1 MNIEGISES
10 FLALDSLLEESCGE
24 ITPQV
29 EAAIDLLIEESPAA
43 LESAGFYVMA
53 LDRRIGV
60 CKERRQALA
69 AQIER
74 TERIQDRVKTA
85 MAEVL
90 KRTGKQKFP
99 EFTLST
105 TNRQSVAFTLA
116 DGVEAFELDS
126 RFIRVREPELNL
138 VELKAAHKAGNLPE
152 QVQATTTESTSL
164 MLRRVG
170 AKPETTETAA

>member
-10 FLALDSLLEESCGE
+10 FLALDNLLEESAGE
-24 ITPQV
+24 ITPEI
-29 EAAIDLLIEESPAA
+29 EAALALLIEESPAA
-43 LESAGFYVMA
+43 LESAGFYLLS

-74 TERIQDRVKTA
+74 TERVQERVKSA

-105 TNRQSVAFTLA
+105 TTRQSVAFTLA
-116 DGVEAFELDS
+116 PGVETFELDP

-138 VELKAAHKAGNLPE
+138 VELKAAHKAGQLPE
-152 QVQATTTESTSL
+152 QVQATTSETTSTT
-164 MLRRVG
+164 LRRVG
-170 AKPETTETAA
+170 ATTENAA